1 MNIRQVEVFKAI
13 MDAGSITEAAERLH
27 VSQPS
32 VSKHLKLLEASLGL
46 ILFQRTG
53 NRLVASPEA
62 QALHEQITR
71 TYQGLDHLDRYA
83 EGLKHHAHGQI
94 TVAAMPLMAQHWLP
108 EVVGDFL
115 NRHETISISLPVR
128 SSKWINEAIANA
140 SVDFGIGLATGEE
153 TGVIREPLL
162 DLPLVCVLPP
172 AHPLTA
178 HDIIT
183 PADLDGQDLITLTNF
198 DHWRLAVEKTLE
210 DHNISPRRRV
220 DTFTTV
226 VACELVLKGVGI
238 AIVDSLTAMNYLDA
252 EIEIRHF
259 TPGVR
264 FEIFLLKP
272 RHRQFAALANR
283 FAEDIIARAAQTQT
297 GVTQK
302 IASLPVTDYRS
313 S

>member
-32 VSKHLKLLEASLGL
+32 VSKHLKLLEASLDL

-62 QALHEQITR
+62 QAFYEQIAR
-71 TYQGLDHLDRYA
+71 TYQGLDHLHRYA

-115 NRHETISISLPVR
+115 SRHETISMSLPVR

-153 TGVIREPLL
+153 TGVVRETLL
-162 DLPLVCVLPP
+162 NLPLVCVLPP

-178 HDIIT
+178 RNIIT
-183 PADLDGQDLITLTNF
+183 PADLGGQDLITLSNF

-226 VACELVLKGVGI
+226 AACELVLKGVGI
-238 AIVDSLTAMNYLDA
+238 AIVDSLTAMSYLDTD
-252 EIEIRHF
+252 IEIRHF
-259 TPGVR
+259 SPGVR

-272 RHRQFAALANR
+272 RHRQFSTLAIR
-283 FAEDIIARAAQTQT
+283 FTEDVIARAAQTQISVMEKLAGLSGT
-297 GVTQK
+297 
-302 IASLPVTDYRS
+302 AA
-313 S
+313 

>member
-13 MDAGSITEAAERLH
+13 MDAGSITEAAEQLH

-46 ILFQRTG
+46 TLFQRTG

-62 QALHEQITR
+62 QALHEQIAR
-71 TYQGLDHLDRYA
+71 TYQGLDHLDRFA
-83 EGLKHHAHGQI
+83 DGLKHHAHGQI

-115 NRHETISISLPVR
+115 ARHETISISLPVR
-128 SSKWINEAIANA
+128 SSKWIGEAIANA

-153 TGVIREPLL
+153 TGVIGEPLL

-183 PADLDGQDLITLTNF
+183 PSDLDGQDLITLTNF

-238 AIVDSLTAMNYLDA
+238 AIVDSLTAMGYLGTD
-252 EIEIRHF
+252 IEIRRF
-259 TPGVR
+259 SPGVR

-272 RHRQFAALANR
+272 QHRQFSSLANR
-283 FAEDIIARAAQTQT
+283 FAEDVIARAAQTQ
-297 GVTQK
+297 VSVMES
-302 IASLPVTDYRS
+302 IAALSGTAA
-313 S
+313 